1 MRQIIPVILAGGEG
15 KRLWPLSRK
24 SFPKQFIKIKNNLS
38 LFQLTIKR
46 FYNSKICKFEAP
58 IIMTNENYRFF
69 VSQQLEE
76 LNIKPEK
83 IFIEPS
89 PKNTAAPIL
98 VSNFYAQ
105 SKFEDP
111 IILVCPSDHLIKN
124 KSFFFN
130 SIKRALQGIDDK
142 KVITF
147 GIKPTHPETG
157 YGYINISENSEKT
170 KLKKVLNFIEKP
182 NIKDATKMFDSKK
195 YLWNSGIFLFSS
207 DVIISLYKKLCPE
220 MYSSANNS
228 IKKGHIDLNFFR
240 LDLKSWRN
248 ITNISIDYAIMEKI
262 NNIFTIDIQS
272 KWSDLGDWN
281 SFWENFKSKNGNNY
295 VNQNA
300 TAINCKNTL
309 LKSDGNNKHL
319 VGLDLDNIIAVS
331 TSDAVLVADKSN
343 VQNVKK
349 IINNLKNKNIFQA
362 ESSIKDYRPWGWF
375 EILYTERSYQVKRLV
390 VKPSEYLSLQKHQRR
405 SEHWIVVSGTAMV
418 TIDKTIKKVK
428 TGESVYI
435 PLGVKHRI
443 ENQTESN
450 LIIIEVQTGTYLGE
464 DDIIRFEDKYS
475 RGIK

>member
-1 MRQIIPVILAGGEG
+1 M
-15 KRLWPLSRK
+15 
-24 SFPKQFIKIKNNLS
+24 
-38 LFQLTIKR
+38 
-46 FYNSKICKFEAP
+46 
-58 IIMTNENYRFF
+58 
-69 VSQQLEE
+69 
-76 LNIKPEK
+76 
-83 IFIEPS
+83 
-89 PKNTAAPIL
+89 
-98 VSNFYAQ
+98 
-105 SKFEDP
+105 
-111 IILVCPSDHLIKN
+111 
-124 KSFFFN
+124 
-130 SIKRALQGIDDK
+130 
-142 KVITF
+142 
-147 GIKPTHPETG
+147 
-157 YGYINISENSEKT
+157 
-170 KLKKVLNFIEKP
+170 
-182 NIKDATKMFDSKK
+182 
-195 YLWNSGIFLFSS
+195 
-207 DVIISLYKKLCPE
+207 
-220 MYSSANNS
+220 
-228 IKKGHIDLNFFR
+228 
-240 LDLKSWRN
+240 
-248 ITNISIDYAIMEKI
+248 
-262 NNIFTIDIQS
+262 
-272 KWSDLGDWN
+272 
-281 SFWENFKSKNGNNY
+281 
-295 VNQNA
+295 
-300 TAINCKNTL
+300 